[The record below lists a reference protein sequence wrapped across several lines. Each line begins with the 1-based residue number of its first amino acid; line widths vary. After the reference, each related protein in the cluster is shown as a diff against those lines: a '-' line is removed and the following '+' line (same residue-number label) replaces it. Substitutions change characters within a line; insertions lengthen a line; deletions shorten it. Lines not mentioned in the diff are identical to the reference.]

1 MKVTRNTSTVRK
13 QIYKTV
19 YFGGIDMSMYSDYK
33 CGAMTET
40 EFHNACVRENL
51 KEHESFEDFC
61 KYELNPDKMCQ
72 TCIFHK
78 YATRPEEKDICICI
92 YDEND
97 FNVVE
102 ETDTCDLWED
112 GK

>member
-1 MKVTRNTSTVRK
+1 
-13 QIYKTV
+13 
-19 YFGGIDMSMYSDYK
+19 MSIYSDYK

-40 EFHNACVRENL
+40 EFHNACVTENM
-51 KEHESFEDFC
+51 KERAYFEDLYYGEPTEHQC
-61 KYELNPDKMCQ
+61 C